1 MNPDPEANELWIS
14 CNSSFETVILDL
26 SKEQT
31 RGDFSPEGYVK
42 ARIPSPNGGSTH
54 NGAFV
59 AYNSDWTGRV
69 QSDQN
74 GLHDAALQTKRAIL
88 AKTALAR

>member
-1 MNPDPEANELWIS
+1 
-14 CNSSFETVILDL
+14 VVLDL
-26 SKEQT
+26 SKRET

-59 AYNSDWTGRV
+59 AYNPDFSGRV

-74 GLHDAALQTKRAIL
+74 GMNGTALQAKLDIQSKIAL
-88 AKTALAR
+88 AK